1 MDLTSSPRA
10 ASLDAASVMIPLCS
24 ISFHRYLAVVTG
36 YLFFNAAGLPE
47 GQFYTSVIANFCLFS
62 STSRSIC
69 DFL

>member
-1 MDLTSSPRA
+1 
-10 ASLDAASVMIPLCS
+10 MIPLCS